1 MSYQNCP
8 RLGLISAAQCSQTV
22 LSTTDKDAYAVC
34 LGCRHGIAK
43 AASSPIKPRDT
54 RHAASMSL
62 HAASRVLPRTLGFVI
77 DNHPGN
83 ERVTMGYLAQ
93 VAHRFGFDGGPLPL
107 ALAAREAKLDLSTLG
122 GQQAVVLNG
131 TAKIYAQAQ
140 A

>member
-1 MSYQNCP
+1 
-8 RLGLISAAQCSQTV
+8 
-22 LSTTDKDAYAVC
+22 
-34 LGCRHGIAK
+34 
-43 AASSPIKPRDT
+43 
-54 RHAASMSL
+54 
-62 HAASRVLPRTLGFVI
+62 
-77 DNHPGN
+77 
-83 ERVTMGYLAQ
+83 MGYLAQ

>member
-8 RLGLISAAQCSQTV
+8 RLGLITAAQCSQTV
-22 LSTTDKDAYAVC
+22 LATTDAADYAVC

-62 HAASRVLPRTLGFVI
+62 HAASRVLPRTIGFVI

-83 ERVTMGYLAQ
+83 ERVTIGYLAQ

-107 ALAAREAKLDLSTLG
+107 ALAAREANLDLSTLG

-131 TAKIYAQAQ
+131 TAKIYAQA
-140 A
+140 